1 MGFNCN
7 HGQFLN
13 MNKEWIRWCWGKF
26 CLLCVLILCGFPF
39 RLSQC
44 EDKEGDF
51 INYPKSLP
59 LLFGSFFFM
68 SVSFSH
74 RFPSSV
80 VDLSELC
87 PIHLWQ
93 WLCLWYKQS
102 ISFTHT
108 VRNLGCC
115 VFFFFSLTLWWSVVC
130 VSYSFATKRLIPQ
143 NGNMN
148 GKMALP
154 LGREIWVYFNHSQ
167 SFYHDHK
174 YFHVMITL
182 GSLSNFLNIGFQIKK
197 SPVYFPK
204 LNDCSFILFQ

>member
-39 RLSQC
+39 RLPQC

-59 LLFGSFFFM
+59 LLFSSFFFM

-115 VFFFFSLTLWWSVVC
+115 VLFFFSVSLCGDLLYVYPIPLPQRDWSLKTVIWMEKWLSCWV
-130 VSYSFATKRLIPQ
+130 
-143 NGNMN
+143 
-148 GKMALP
+148 GKY
-154 LGREIWVYFNHSQ
+154 E
-167 SFYHDHK
+167 
-174 YFHVMITL
+174 
-182 GSLSNFLNIGFQIKK
+182 
-197 SPVYFPK
+197 
-204 LNDCSFILFQ
+204 FILTTANPFTMTINMFMLWLPWIPWATS

>member
-1 MGFNCN
+1 MTRALPCKLNKHYKKFYFVFQKMGFNCN

-115 VFFFFSLTLWWSVVC
+115 VFFFFQSHFVVIC
-130 VSYSFATKRLIPQ
+130 C
-143 NGNMN
+143 M
-148 GKMALP
+148 
-154 LGREIWVYFNHSQ
+154 
-167 SFYHDHK
+167 
-174 YFHVMITL
+174 
-182 GSLSNFLNIGFQIKK
+182 
-197 SPVYFPK
+197 
-204 LNDCSFILFQ
+204 CILFLCHKETDPSKR